1 MSKVSSGNLVVHPLP
16 YSLPASHWFEKIRRL
31 PLPIMLTSGNPN
43 HPSSRYEILA
53 ADPYS
58 ILKTQGIHT
67 SITDTRNG
75 NAFSSQE
82 NPFHLLAEYCPVQ
95 SHAIADEHALPF
107 SGGAIGYFGYE
118 LLDPQRKPKG
128 QGELSLPDMLVGI
141 YDWAVVVD
149 HEKQQT
155 KAVFRDCDKVR
166 RSEILEHLQNNVREK
181 LPAFTLNS
189 PFISNFSKDEYLEKF
204 QRIINY
210 IHAGDCYQVN
220 LAQCF
225 SAQCHGDSL
234 DAFMRLQKI
243 ADAPFAAFLEDGEH
257 AIFCFSPERFLQV
270 KDRKVIT
277 QPIKGTRPRSA
288 DPVIDAA
295 NRHDLESSH
304 KDRAENLMI
313 VDLLRNDLG
322 RVCATGSVQVDSL
335 FEVQSFTNVH
345 HLVSTISG
353 RLDSPR
359 DIFPLLAACFPGGS
373 ITGTPKIRAM
383 EIIDELETRPR
394 SVYCGS
400 IAYIDHNGNMDS
412 NIAIRTLVRD
422 GNSIHCWGGGG
433 IVADSQGHD
442 EYQETLDKI
451 SILLNNL

>member
-1 MSKVSSGNLVVHPLP
+1 M
-16 YSLPASHWFEKIRRL
+16 E
-31 PLPIMLTSGNPN
+31 
-43 HPSSRYEILA
+43 
-53 ADPYS
+53 
-58 ILKTQGIHT
+58 
-67 SITDTRNG
+67 
-75 NAFSSQE
+75 
-82 NPFHLLAEYCPVQ
+82 
-95 SHAIADEHALPF
+95 
-107 SGGAIGYFGYE
+107 
-118 LLDPQRKPKG
+118 PQ
-128 QGELSLPDMLVGI
+128 
-141 YDWAVVVD
+141 Y
-149 HEKQQT
+149 T
-155 KAVFRDCDKVR
+155 
-166 RSEILEHLQNNVREK
+166 
-181 LPAFTLNS
+181 
-189 PFISNFSKDEYLEKF
+189 
-204 QRIINY
+204 
-210 IHAGDCYQVN
+210 
-220 LAQCF
+220 
-225 SAQCHGDSL
+225 
-234 DAFMRLQKI
+234 
-243 ADAPFAAFLEDGEH
+243 
-257 AIFCFSPERFLQV
+257 
-270 KDRKVIT
+270 
-277 QPIKGTRPRSA
+277 
-288 DPVIDAA
+288 
-295 NRHDLESSH
+295 
-304 KDRAENLMI
+304 
-313 VDLLRNDLG
+313 DLG